1 MNMARKCDPY
11 FTLER
16 KIRRFLSMSLS
27 VFQVPAQE
35 REQIIAFVAEIDI
48 RAKAKKVMDALFESL
63 SVQFEL
69 KKN

>member
-1 MNMARKCDPY
+1 M
-11 FTLER
+11 
-16 KIRRFLSMSLS
+16 
-27 VFQVPAQE
+27 FQVPAQE

-63 SVQFEL
+63 SGADLKL